1 MYNMNVMKGTLCKWL
16 GVSVFLLVLLFCT
29 QKTEAAVYTDSLTF
43 KIDSAKIEGDFL
55 EYSVMFWRTNE
66 SWVGDNGK
74 QDTLLGNT
82 DLNFWLEDVVFDKNV
97 APQIVRKHADLDLNT
112 AGGFALMNIEAR
124 YYAYRFSIKISP
136 KENPMSNMRVV
147 SVLYNQPVEL
157 CRVRL
162 KMTNPNQNPGLEWDV
177 KATGGQSTIGE
188 PLILALDGN
197 VRLNPQKDIILVD
210 NSHVQ
215 WVCEGGE
222 AKVWAKGHS
231 SGDKLKI
238 AWYMAGDPDCVG
250 AYNGNPND
258 AAKFTSNITG
268 NLVSGQVHVA
278 DYLNTAKWGKL
289 RYHITCANDGL
300 ERVDTL
306 HIFNVP
312 ISMDSI
318 YFQCELSD
326 ASLSGAPR
334 YSSNT
339 ANGTDNQKTQLLVR
353 DSLHGWFAS
362 SDPTRRDD
370 GPGGIGASDRTDTVM
385 RCPSIG
391 AVVSFYFFGPDC
403 DADHQIIG
411 SYMDV
416 TYQWQD
422 ALGASDVDTYRV
434 SSWEKVSGKNAPNGK
449 CLYKGSVLLAQALTD
464 KLVWIRSISTE
475 AGCNNGSSYRKY
487 DTLYVKDL
495 PQDQTL
501 VATLTDTTL
510 SAGESMTLRPG
521 FDGYTLKQP
530 ALGSVNT
537 SAKTYTA
544 PATSC
549 SDPDGCR
556 DTLVYKYTMNIGE
569 GTNCQMEFQQVV
581 NLSDVYYLS
590 LKVLLEGGFAYS
602 STNLMVSYPV
612 ALFPR
617 DASGYYTSP
626 YCDQKVAVMPSI
638 ATPAE
643 GDITDWIYI
652 QLRDVSNI
660 GNLFE
665 SIDSVSAIV
674 RQDGTVFSMDGKP
687 YVTFKNL
694 AKTKYHV
701 VVTHRNHVGVMSKEP
716 IELKTSVASLPSTPL
731 IDFTNLALVYV
742 SDPTIPVMYLLPD
755 GRAALFVGDVTEDG
769 FITVPDANEIIFNMS
784 STTSD
789 VYRPSDLDFDGVV
802 NASDYNRCLNNLGK
816 KTQY

>member
-1 MYNMNVMKGTLCKWL
+1 MYNMNVMKGILCKWL
-16 GVSVFLLVLLFCT
+16 GISVFLLVLLFCT

-66 SWVGDNGK
+66 SWVGDNGI

-112 AGGFALMNIEAR
+112 AGGFALMNVEAR
-124 YYAYRFSIKISP
+124 YYAYRFSIKVSP

-197 VRLNPQKDIILVD
+197 IRLNPQKDIILVD

-215 WVCEGGE
+215 WVCEGGD
-222 AKVWAKGHS
+222 AKIWAKGHS

-238 AWYMAGDPDCVG
+238 AWYMAEDPDCVG

-278 DYLNTAKWGKL
+278 DFLNTSKWGKL

-334 YSSNT
+334 YSTNT

-362 SDPTRRDD
+362 SDPTLRDD
-370 GPGGIGASDRTDTVM
+370 GPAGIGASDRTDTVM

-434 SSWEKVSGKNAPNGK
+434 SSWEKVNGKNAPNGK
-449 CLYKGSVLLAQALTD
+449 CLYKGSVLLAQELTD

-521 FDGYTLKQP
+521 FDSYTLKQP
-530 ALGSVNT
+530 ALGSINT

-544 PATSC
+544 PSASC

-569 GTNCQMEFQQVV
+569 GANCQMEFQQVV
-581 NLSDVYYLS
+581 NLSDWYYLCIN
-590 LKVLLEGGFAYS
+590 VFLEGAYN
-602 STNLMVSYPV
+602 STTGQMRSLAT
-612 ALFPR
+612 ALPR
-617 DASGYYTSP
+617 NTAG
-626 YCDQKVAVMPSI
+626 
-638 ATPAE
+638 
-643 GDITDWIYI
+643 
-652 QLRDVSNI
+652 
-660 GNLFE
+660 LFE
-665 SIDSVSAIV
+665 SPTGCAIPVLPTVTPAICDWIEIALWDANTGVPVTSQSAFVLCDGSVCDTAGHNYV
-674 RQDGTVFSMDGKP
+674 RFKNIADKP
-687 YVTFKNL
+687 Y
-694 AKTKYHV
+694 YIV
-701 VVTHRNHVGVMSKEP
+701 VQHRNHVDIKSAQTYT
-716 IELKTSVASLPSTPL
+716 LTSSPTDMVC
-731 IDFTNLALVYV
+731 IDFA
-742 SDPTIPVMYLLPD
+742 SDPTLTKQSNVVKLSNSTDPIVKYGLY
-755 GRAALFVGDVTEDG
+755 VGDVLGT
-769 FITVPDANEIIFNMS
+769 
-784 STTSD
+784 
-789 VYRPSDLDFDGVV
+789 GVLTISAV
-802 NASDYNRCLNNLGK
+802 NALINDIGRNGYLNTDVNFDFKVLVNDKDIITRNYKLGVRVK
-816 KTQY
+816 F

>member
-222 AKVWAKGHS
+222 AKIWAKGHS

-449 CLYKGSVLLAQALTD
+449 CLYKGSVLLAQTLTD

-521 FDGYTLKQP
+521 FDSYTLKQP

-581 NLSDVYYLS
+581 NLSDWYYLS
-590 LKVLLEGGFAYS
+590 IKVLLEGAFTFASGTDMYS
-602 STNLMVSYPV
+602 DLSIV
-612 ALFPR
+612 FPR
-617 DASGYYTSP
+617 DGSMHYSSP
-626 YCDQKVAVMPSI
+626 YSLESCVSLPNIGGKI
-638 ATPAE
+638 
-643 GDITDWIYI
+643 IDWIYVE
-652 QLRDVSNI
+652 LRDPSNV
-660 GNLFE
+660 GNILQIKD
-665 SIDSVSAIV
+665 SISAFL
-674 RQDGTVFSMDGKP
+674 REDGVVCNMEGKP
-687 YVTFKNL
+687 YLKFKNL
-694 AKTKYHV
+694 PKNSYHV
-701 VVTHRNHVGVMSKEP
+701 IIEHRNHLGIMSKDP
-716 IELKTSVASLPSTPL
+716 ITLTTSEANAIANILVDFSLPSSNYVNPL
-731 IDFTNLALVYV
+731 VSPVLPYV
-742 SDPTIPVMYLLPD
+742 LLPD
-755 GRAALFVGDVTEDG
+755 GRAAMHLGDIDKDG
-769 FITVPDANEIIFNMS
+769 IIGLNDANLILFNA
-784 STTSD
+784 TFGTYNQYDINFDIDANAVDYTSMLTKYITGNP
-789 VYRPSDLDFDGVV
+789 VQHY
-802 NASDYNRCLNNLGK
+802 
-816 KTQY
+816 

>member
-1 MYNMNVMKGTLCKWL
+1 MYNMNVMKGILCKWL
-16 GVSVFLLVLLFCT
+16 GISVFLLVLLFCT

-55 EYSVMFWRTNE
+55 EYSVMFWRTNK

-82 DLNFWLEDVVFDKNV
+82 DLYFGLEDVVFDKNV

-112 AGGFALMNIEAR
+112 AGGFALMNVEAR
-124 YYAYRFSIKISP
+124 YYAYRFSIKVSP

-177 KATGGQSTIGE
+177 RATGGQSTIGE

-197 VRLNPQKDIILVD
+197 IRLNPQKDIILVD

-215 WVCEGGE
+215 WVCEGGD
-222 AKVWAKGHS
+222 AKIWAKGHS

-238 AWYMAGDPDCVG
+238 AWYMAEDPDCVG

-278 DYLNTAKWGKL
+278 DFLNTSKWGKL

-334 YSSNT
+334 YSSNA

-370 GPGGIGASDRTDTVM
+370 GPAGIGASDRTDTVM

-434 SSWEKVSGKNAPNGK
+434 SSWEKVNGKNAPNGK
-449 CLYKGSVLLAQALTD
+449 CLYKGSVLLAQELTD

-510 SAGESMTLRPG
+510 STGESMTLRPG
-521 FDGYTLKQP
+521 FDSYTLKQP
-530 ALGSVNT
+530 ALGSINT

-544 PATSC
+544 PSASC

-569 GTNCQMEFQQVV
+569 GTDCQMEFQQVV
-581 NLSDVYYLS
+581 NLSDWYYL
-590 LKVLLEGGFAYS
+590 KVKVFLEGPMQNDGTMAS
-602 STNLMVSYPV
+602 ALKN
-612 ALFPR
+612 LFPINLGGR
-617 DASGYYTSP
+617 YDSP
-626 YCDQKVAVMPSI
+626 YDPTIQIPSLP
-638 ATPAE
+638 TE
-643 GDITDWIYI
+643 GAARLIDWIKI
-652 QLRDVSNI
+652 SLRDPANLSAVYTPYISVSVFLLSNGAI
-660 GNLFE
+660 CDTEGNLY
-665 SIDSVSAIV
+665 I
-674 RQDGTVFSMDGKP
+674 R
-687 YVTFKNL
+687 FKNL
-694 AKTKYHV
+694 PSDSYYIMV
-701 VVTHRNHVGVMSKEP
+701 EHRNHLTVMSASPVK
-716 IELKTSVASLPSTPL
+716 LSTSSSTATL
-731 IDFTNLALVYV
+731 IDFSVPSNVYGANV
-742 SDPTIPVMYLLPD
+742 KMLYGVGVLYGGDIVGSGVID
-755 GRAALFVGDVTEDG
+755 G
-769 FITVPDANEIIFNMS
+769 ANRSAVELNKTPIAGYYWADLNM
-784 STTSD
+784 
-789 VYRPSDLDFDGVV
+789 DGVV
-802 NASDYNRCLNNLGK
+802 DQSDLSAGILSNLSAAK
-816 KTQY
+816 SVIY

>member
-1 MYNMNVMKGTLCKWL
+1 MYNMNVMKGTLCKCL
-16 GVSVFLLVLLFCT
+16 GISVFLHILLFCT

-82 DLNFWLEDVVFDKNV
+82 DLYFWLEDVVFDKNV

-112 AGGFALMNIEAR
+112 AGGFALMDIEAR
-124 YYAYRFSIKISP
+124 YYAYRFSIKVSP

-177 KATGGQSTIGE
+177 KGTGGQSTIGE

-197 VRLNPQKDIILVD
+197 IRLNPQKDIILVD

-222 AKVWAKGHS
+222 AKIWAKGHS
-231 SGDKLKI
+231 SGDGLKI
-238 AWYMAGDPDCVG
+238 AWYMAEDPDCVG
-250 AYNGNPND
+250 AYNANPND

-278 DYLNTAKWGKL
+278 DFLNTAKWGNL

-362 SDPTRRDD
+362 SDPTLRDD

-434 SSWEKVSGKNAPNGK
+434 SSWEKVNGKNAPNGK
-449 CLYKGSVLLAQALTD
+449 CLYKGSVLLARELTD

-475 AGCNNGSSYRKY
+475 AGCNNGSSYRKF

-495 PQDQTL
+495 SQDQTL

-521 FDGYTLKQP
+521 FDSYTLKQP

-556 DTLVYKYTMNIGE
+556 DTLVYTYTMNIGE
-569 GTNCQMEFQQVV
+569 GANCQMEFQQVV
-581 NLSDVYYLS
+581 NISDWYYLS
-590 LKVLLEGGFAYS
+590 IKVLLEGAFTFASGTNMYS
-602 STNLMVSYPV
+602 DLSVV
-612 ALFPR
+612 FPR
-617 DASGYYTSP
+617 DGSMHYSSP
-626 YCDQKVAVMPSI
+626 YSLESCVSLPNIGGKI
-638 ATPAE
+638 
-643 GDITDWIYI
+643 IDWIYVE
-652 QLRDVSNI
+652 LRDPSNV
-660 GNLFE
+660 G
-665 SIDSVSAIV
+665 SILQVKDSISAFL
-674 RQDGTVFSMDGKP
+674 REDGVVCNMEGKP
-687 YVTFKNL
+687 YLKFKNL
-694 AKTKYHV
+694 PNSSYHV
-701 VVTHRNHVGVMSKEP
+701 IIEHRNHLGIMSKDP
-716 IELKTSVASLPSTPL
+716 IILTTSEANAIANILVDFSLPSSNYVNPL
-731 IDFTNLALVYV
+731 VSPVLPYV
-742 SDPTIPVMYLLPD
+742 LLPD
-755 GRAALFVGDVTEDG
+755 GRAAMHLGDIDKDG
-769 FITVPDANEIIFNMS
+769 IIGLNDANLILFNA
-784 STTSD
+784 TFGTYNQYDINFDIDANAVDYTSMLTKYITGNP
-789 VYRPSDLDFDGVV
+789 VQHY
-802 NASDYNRCLNNLGK
+802 
-816 KTQY
+816 